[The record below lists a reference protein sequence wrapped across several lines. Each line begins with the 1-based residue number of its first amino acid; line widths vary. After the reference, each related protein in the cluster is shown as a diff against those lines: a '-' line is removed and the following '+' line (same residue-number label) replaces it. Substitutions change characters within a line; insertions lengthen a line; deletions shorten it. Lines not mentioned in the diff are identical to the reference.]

1 MFVRISI
8 VAGGQM
14 KIGWMAGIA
23 LALLAN
29 PAQAQQAA
37 PQSQNDKTSYAIGVQ
52 VAQGIKSQGID
63 VNAAMV
69 AQGVRDALAG
79 AKLLMSDDEIAA
91 VMTALQQEM
100 KQKQQEA
107 MTAMLEKN
115 KKDGE
120 AFMAANA
127 KKDGVVTLPS
137 GLQYKIITAGEGKK
151 PTDADTVVCHY
162 RGTLLDGKEF
172 DSSYG
177 GTPASFGVKDVI
189 PGFREAVKLM
199 PVGSKWQLFIPPDL
213 AYGERGAGNAIEPNS
228 TLIFELELLLIKDST
243 P

>member
-1 MFVRISI
+1 
-8 VAGGQM
+8 M

-23 LALLAN
+23 LALLAI

-69 AQGVRDALAG
+69 AQGVRDALTG
-79 AKLLMSDDEIAA
+79 AKLLMTDDEIAA

-100 KQKQQEA
+100 RQKQQEA
-107 MTAMLEKN
+107 MTTMLEKN

-137 GLQYKIITAGEGKK
+137 GLQYKIITPGEGKK

-177 GTPASFGVKDVI
+177 GTPATFGVKDVI

-228 TLIFELELLLIKDST
+228 TLIFELELLSIKDST

>member
-1 MFVRISI
+1 
-8 VAGGQM
+8 M
-14 KIGWMAGIA
+14 KLGWMIGIA
-23 LALLAN
+23 LALAAV
-29 PAQAQQAA
+29 PMHAQQAA
-37 PQSQNDKTSYAIGVQ
+37 PQTQNDKMSYAIGVQ
-52 VAQGIKSQGID
+52 LAQGIKGQGID

-69 AQGVRDALAG
+69 AQGVLDALAG
-79 AKLLMSDDEIAA
+79 SKLLMSDDEIAA
-91 VMTALQQEM
+91 LMSALQQEM
-100 KQKQQEA
+100 RQKQQEEL
-107 MTAMLEKN
+107 TAMLDKN

-120 AFMAANA
+120 AFMTANA

-137 GLQYKIITAGEGKK
+137 GLQYKIITAGQGKK
-151 PTDADTVVCHY
+151 PTDADTVICHY

-177 GTPASFGVKDVI
+177 GMPATFGVKDVI

-228 TLIFELELLLIKDST
+228 TLIFELELLSIKDST